1 MWRKRKWII
10 VAVVAAVVI
19 LTAGIIGG
27 VAYAQ
32 TTSTPESTQ
41 TTPGK
46 TFLARVAEILGI
58 DQQKLE
64 DAVAQAKKEMQDEAL
79 NQRLQ
84 ALVEKGKIT
93 QEQADQYKQWWES
106 RPSDF
111 PAGLGI
117 RGFKGFRGGFHCN
130 PWFNATPSP
139 TASATQ

>member
-19 LTAGIIGG
+19 LTAGTLGG

-32 TTSTPESTQ
+32 TTSTPEATKSTQ
-41 TTPGK
+41 GK

-84 ALVEKGKIT
+84 ALVKKGKIT
-93 QEQADQYKQWWES
+93 QEQAEKYKQWWES

-111 PAGLGI
+111 PAGLGG
-117 RGFKGFRGGFHCN
+117 RAFKGFRGRIHCN
-130 PWFNATPSP
+130 PWFNSTPSP